1 LLKWENF
8 DKICLGSDYMSS
20 EKTTVINTNNIID
33 ENTRNTLREICV
45 DLEER
50 GYNPT
55 KQIVAYLVSGD
66 PGYIS
71 SYKECRNRLLK
82 FKREDIL
89 EIMLVDFIK

>member
-1 LLKWENF
+1 
-8 DKICLGSDYMSS
+8 MSS
-20 EKTTVINTNNIID
+20 EKTTVIITNNIID

-89 EIMLVDFIK
+89 EVMLVDFIK

>member
-1 LLKWENF
+1 MFFLIKYWQ
-8 DKICLGSDYMSS
+8 GSDVM
-20 EKTTVINTNNIID
+20 ENDKTTTVNTKNIID
-33 ENTRNTLREICV
+33 ENTRNTLRSVCI

-71 SYKECRNRLLK
+71 SYKECRNRILE

-89 EIMLVDFIK
+89 EVMLVDFIK

>member
-1 LLKWENF
+1 MQN
-8 DKICLGSDYMSS
+8 D
-20 EKTTVINTNNIID
+20 KTTTVNTKKVVD
-33 ENTRNTLREICV
+33 QNTRNTLREVCT

-50 GYNPT
+50 GYYPT

-71 SYKECRNRLLK
+71 SYKECRNRILK

-89 EIMLVDFIK
+89 EVMLVDFIK

>member
-1 LLKWENF
+1 
-8 DKICLGSDYMSS
+8 MSS
-20 EKTTVINTNNIID
+20 EKTSVINTDNIID
-33 ENTRNTLREICV
+33 ENTRNTLREICS

-89 EIMLVDFIK
+89 EVMLVDFIK